1 MVMQSR
7 IPENIMSG
15 IRITIG
21 DYVKTAIITG
31 ASRGVGRATAEIFAR
46 NGYRLI
52 INCRSCFRLLDETA
66 EALRHYTEVVPVYG
80 PITDEVLSQNLKID
94 LNAIQPVVSESDL
107 SGQSYNSDS
116 ASIPS
121 DEIILINNGGIST
134 FNLAQNVSD
143 EEYDTMLNA
152 NVSDMFKLT
161 RSVIPYMLKTGSG
174 RILNVSS
181 VWGVSGASMESVYSL
196 TKGAVNAFT
205 KALGKELAPNH
216 IPVNAVAIGCVDTDM
231 NGWMSPEDRAAVEDE
246 IPFGRMATPEEVGEF
261 IYLLAQAPLYL
272 TAQIIQFDGGW
283 I

>member
-1 MVMQSR
+1 M
-7 IPENIMSG
+7 
-15 IRITIG
+15 
-21 DYVKTAIITG
+21 KTAIVTG
-31 ASRGVGRATAEIFAR
+31 ASRGVGKTTAEMLAK
-46 NGYRLI
+46 NGYRLV
-52 INCRSCFRLLDETA
+52 INCRSNFDLLEEVA
-66 EALRHYTEVVPVYG
+66 EKLRNYTEV
-80 PITDEVLSQNLKID
+80 ITVHGAIKNEVLKTGLKID
-94 LNAIQPVVSESDL
+94 LDSTIPVITE
-107 SGQSYNSDS
+107 
-116 ASIPS
+116 
-121 DEIILINNGGIST
+121 DEILLVNNAGIST
-134 FNLAQNVSD
+134 FNLCQDVTD
-143 EEYDTMLNA
+143 EELNTMLSA

-161 RSVIPYMLKTGSG
+161 RSVIPYMLKTGNG

-231 NGWMSPEDRAAVEDE
+231 NAWMSKEDRAAVEDE

-261 IYLLAQAPLYL
+261 IYLLAKAPRYL